1 MKVNVDEDPELAKL
15 FSVNSFPK
23 LMIWSKRFQL
33 KSILQLEIQ
42 TNALILVKCKHKY
55 GFDET
60 CIESDFKGNLKIYIK
75 K

>member
-1 MKVNVDEDPELAKL
+1 MLKVNVDEDPELAKL

-42 TNALILVKCKHKY
+42 TNA
-55 GFDET
+55 
-60 CIESDFKGNLKIYIK
+60 IK
-75 K
+75 RWGDKVPTYMFTQHRTYDKRMGLTAR